1 MAMRK
6 KFGNEFKARIALA
19 ALKGDKTA
27 AQLSSE
33 FEVHPSQIAAW
44 KKTVQDGLC
53 DLFAGRKP
61 IDQQEQKRLIEDLYK
76 SVGQLKVENDWLK
89 KKLQL
94 LE

>member
-19 ALKGDKTA
+19 ALKGDKTT

-44 KKTVQDGLC
+44 KKTAQD
-53 DLFAGRKP
+53 
-61 IDQQEQKRLIEDLYK
+61 
-76 SVGQLKVENDWLK
+76 
-89 KKLQL
+89 
-94 LE
+94 